1 MVPDAASQPMAP
13 TLISAAYD
21 AVAADY
27 DRLLA
32 RDRWIRTVLWRHHL
46 RLFHPGDRIVDV
58 GCGTGIDTLH
68 LARQG
73 IAVTAVDASPAMIE
87 KLRTKLA
94 GSPLAARV
102 DVLVGDANEL
112 ARTLPGGFAGMI
124 SSFAALNTIDLPALA
139 DSAARLVRP
148 GGRLVFH
155 LLAPRPALV
164 VQIGETAVPHQCP
177 TADELEAP
185 FAARGFRRRACYGLG
200 FLVRRRME
208 RWLPTAIAAPLG
220 RLEAAIGDPRR
231 GRFFVLDLERR

>member
-1 MVPDAASQPMAP
+1 MNP

-46 RLFHPGDRIVDV
+46 RLFRPGDRIVDV

-68 LARQG
+68 LAARG
-73 IAVTAVDASPAMIE
+73 IAITAIDASPAMIE
-87 KLRTKLA
+87 RLRAKLA
-94 GSPLAARV
+94 GSPLAALI
-102 DVLVGDANEL
+102 DVRVGDASAL
-112 ARTLPGGFAGMI
+112 ARTLPAGFAGMI

-139 DSAARLVRP
+139 ESAQRLVRP

-155 LLAPRPALV
+155 LLSPRPELV
-164 VQIGETAVPHQCP
+164 VQIGATAVPHQCP
-177 TADELEAP
+177 TPEAVEAP

-208 RWLPTAIAAPLG
+208 RWVPTALTAALG
-220 RLEAAIGDPRR
+220 RLEAALADPRR

>member
-1 MVPDAASQPMAP
+1 MSS
-13 TLISAAYD
+13 TLISTAYD

-46 RLFHPGDRIVDV
+46 RLFRPGDRIVDI

-68 LARQG
+68 LAARG

-87 KLRTKLA
+87 KLRGKLA
-94 GSPLAARV
+94 GSGLTARV
-102 DVLVGDANEL
+102 DVRVGDAAAL

-139 DSAARLVRP
+139 ESAERLVRP

-164 VQIGETAVPHQCP
+164 VQIGQTSVPHQCP
-177 TADELEAP
+177 SPEALEAP

-200 FLVRRRME
+200 FLVRRPME
-208 RWLPTAIAAPLG
+208 RWLPTFVTAPLG
-220 RLEAAIGDPRR
+220 RLEAAIGAPRR